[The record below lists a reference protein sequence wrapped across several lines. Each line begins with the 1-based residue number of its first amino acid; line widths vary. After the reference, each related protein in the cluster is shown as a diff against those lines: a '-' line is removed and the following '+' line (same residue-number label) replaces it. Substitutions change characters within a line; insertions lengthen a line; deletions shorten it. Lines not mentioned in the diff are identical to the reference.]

1 MGIFDLPTG
10 ANPAKDTPVGKDEM
24 GRTIYQTGYGARYV
38 MPDAPKT
45 EARFP
50 TNFAYEMT
58 TPQERA
64 AIAANPPAPQPEPN
78 ILSGTGIMGTLG
90 NFNQMLN
97 PVEAIGQSMSASQQ
111 MLAPETAGWDRVTA
125 LGNML
130 SGVAGVTA
138 PAAAAYKAA
147 MPAATA
153 LMESLLGW
161 SPLRQ
166 PILDRAT
173 QPGPMPTLYSN
184 PIAGDVGRP
193 PVTFADAERA
203 MQEAQGI
210 RAYQGSPYNFA
221 AERLVRMPDGS
232 TQYIVGAPDVL
243 PNVPAGAEVLQNFPL
258 GRMRMDKIGTGEG
271 AQAYGMGLY
280 TAENEGIARSYRD
293 QLSRPYLATPDGQ
306 NIAEKYG
313 PDVADIFE
321 NSAGDPKDLQDTLLR
336 IRKIVKQNLDDIG
349 VSDVS
354 ELKSEFN
361 GDLPSTII
369 EFSNRA
375 DRLENLMNSGD
386 VKLVNEGKIYQVSIN
401 AKPEDFINYD
411 APLSAQGQKVKE
423 QFGYTPKPTPDEEI
437 AAYELAKRE
446 APNNIGEHPAVQDIY
461 RRESAANAAE
471 RLFQSKVQGGGVD
484 EAARIGLS
492 QAGIPGIKY
501 LDAGSRSFIPT
512 TIKETPSGSELYWG
526 NDPKPVDTFPT
537 RQAAED
543 AAKQFDTR
551 TRNFVVF
558 DDKLISIVKKYGIA
572 GAAVMLGTS
581 ADQISQTLTEN
592 MTQEELNNLVSGA

>member
-1 MGIFDLPTG
+1 MGIFDFLTPKADGLAYDPMRLPAGADPENDPVVGYDELGQKIRRSRFDGTQYLFEMTPPKTQSVIKG
-10 ANPAKDTPVGKDEM
+10 AYREATANPLGF
-24 GRTIYQTGYGARYV
+24 TGDLLSNAVQSAWDAISVPRRAMEGQPLTYG
-38 MPDAPKT
+38 D
-45 EARFP
+45 
-50 TNFAYEMT
+50 
-58 TPQERA
+58 
-64 AIAANPPAPQPEPN
+64 IAG
-78 ILSGTGIMGTLG
+78 LTGMMTLG
-90 NFNQMLN
+90 
-97 PVEAIGQSMSASQQ
+97 
-111 MLAPETAGWDRVTA
+111 AG
-125 LGNML
+125 
-130 SGVAGVTA
+130 AGTA
-138 PAAAAYKAA
+138 PAGALRMGAAR
-147 MPAATA
+147 
-153 LMESLLGW
+153 E
-161 SPLRQ
+161 
-166 PILDRAT
+166 
-173 QPGPMPTLYSN
+173 
-184 PIAGDVGRP
+184 GRP

-203 MQEAQGI
+203 MQETPGI

-232 TQYIVGAPDVL
+232 TQYIVGKPDVL
-243 PNVPAGAEVLQNFPL
+243 PDVPAGAEVLQDFPL

-271 AQAYGMGLY
+271 AQSYGMGLY

-306 NIAEKYG
+306 KIAEKYG
-313 PDVADIFE
+313 TDVADIFE

-386 VKLVNEGKIYQVSIN
+386 VKLVNEGKMYEVSIN

-437 AAYELAKRE
+437 AAYELAKSE
-446 APNNIGEHPAVQDIY
+446 SPNNIGGHPAVEDIY

-484 EAARIGLS
+484 EAARISLS
-492 QAGIPGIKY
+492 EAGIPGIKY
-501 LDAGSRSFIPT
+501 FDAGSRY
-512 TIKETPSGSELYWG
+512 TPANLPNNPISNEARQFLDLAQGDSEKALQMFRDSNPAERWASTER
-526 NDPKPVDTFPT
+526 DEIRKVIEAAAKPV
-537 RQAAED
+537 
-543 AAKQFDTR
+543 